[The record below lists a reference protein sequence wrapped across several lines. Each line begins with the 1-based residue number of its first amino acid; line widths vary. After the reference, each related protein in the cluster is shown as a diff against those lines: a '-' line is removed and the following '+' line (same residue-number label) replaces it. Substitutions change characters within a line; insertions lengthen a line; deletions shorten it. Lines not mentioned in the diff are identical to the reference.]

1 MAKNTPKI
9 QFDGI
14 FFIYPK
20 FDFIRHRA
28 PARSVCGFR
37 LLSSQLDSSKILD
50 SELEY
55 LLEDS
60 KDPPKT
66 ATAAAIPARFQP
78 VPTPGGLLDDSK
90 RLKTPLRR
98 LQDGPQMPQEA
109 SKTP

>member
-1 MAKNTPKI
+1 M
-9 QFDGI
+9 I
-14 FFIYPK
+14 FQYQNGM
-20 FDFIRHRA
+20 IRHRA

-66 ATAAAIPARFQP
+66 SAAVSISFRAPP
-78 VPTPGGLLDDSK
+78 HGGLLDASK
-90 RLKTPLRR
+90 RLQTSLRVSR
-98 LQDGPQMPQEA
+98 RVQDGPQMPQEA